1 MRICFILNYSK
12 LYGANKSILSVIQT
26 FLSKG
31 HQAHVILPESGPITE
46 IFKKKNI
53 NFSVIPHYSA
63 FLYIK
68 PSFRYLLL
76 PFLFLINVLVF
87 PYLLLIVSKFNPNV
101 IYSNTSA
108 ENMGVFIAKILN
120 LKHIWHIR
128 EFMSLDHNA
137 YFIFGKKMKSRL
149 INMSDRSIYV
159 SNSVLEEVHSM
170 RRSVKYKV
178 IYNGVKSRM
187 KLSPSLNCN
196 NEPVFGIVGILDSGK
211 QQDIAIEYFNK
222 LLLYYPN
229 AKLYIFGDKK
239 GSFKNKLFNL
249 VDDLGLK
256 EKVHFKG
263 FINSQDAIYSSIDI
277 LLMFSRSE
285 GFGRV
290 TIESAL
296 HGVPVIGFN
305 NAGTSELIIDK
316 RTGCLFKDFDS
327 FLECVNF
334 IMNSANYNLIREQAF
349 LNANKR
355 FNVRQYCDAVYSFVL
370 NKIE

>member
-1 MRICFILNYSK
+1 MGLSNYKYTSQ
-12 LYGANKSILSVIQT
+12 S
-26 FLSKG
+26 
-31 HQAHVILPESGPITE
+31 
-46 IFKKKNI
+46 
-53 NFSVIPHYSA
+53 
-63 FLYIK
+63 
-68 PSFRYLLL
+68 
-76 PFLFLINVLVF
+76 LFLINIIVF
-87 PYLLLIVSKFNPNV
+87 PYFLLIVSKFNPNV

-128 EFMSLDHNA
+128 EFMSLDHNS
-137 YFIFGKKMKSRL
+137 YFLFGKKMKSKL

-170 RRSVKYKV
+170 RRSAKYKV
-178 IYNGVKSRM
+178 IYNGIKSRM
-187 KLSPSLNCN
+187 KLLPSLSRN
-196 NEPVFGIVGILDSGK
+196 NAPIFGIVGILDSGK

-222 LLLYYPN
+222 LLLDYPN
-229 AKLYIFGDKK
+229 AKLYIFGDKR

-249 VDDLGLK
+249 VNDLGLK
-256 EKVHFKG
+256 EKVQFKG
-263 FINSQDAIYSSIDI
+263 FVNSQDEIYSSIDV

-316 RTGCLFKDFDS
+316 RTGCLFKDLDS

-334 IMNSANYNLIREQAF
+334 IMNSVN
-349 LNANKR
+349 
-355 FNVRQYCDAVYSFVL
+355 
-370 NKIE
+370 